1 MKVSSILVISVITRL
16 LHIVILEHTISQ
28 ARLCVLHW
36 IDLHLLSCR
45 EFGASHWS
53 EGAKDRGGVMAEPS
67 GIESQG

>member
-1 MKVSSILVISVITRL
+1 MAVRDINVLKL
-16 LHIVILEHTISQ
+16 LGFIQVISQ